1 MIPKQGETNNE
12 VNMSVIIT
20 NRTTGKLIATLSV
33 ERFRQLTAG
42 AGIAAHA
49 LVQRFN
55 QISATTIAALI

>member
-1 MIPKQGETNNE
+1 
-12 VNMSVIIT
+12 MSVIIT